1 MTYKGFNKDMKCR
14 GFQYEI
20 GKDYTQK
27 GENRLCRNGFRACA
41 VPLDAMSY
49 YPPGDSRYCEVEQ
62 SGTMRKVNVDSKV
75 ASRKIKIG
83 TEIGLTGL
91 IKAQIAYVEETCK
104 GAPEK
109 IAQGD
114 RGHAAAQG
122 YGGHAAAQGTWGHA
136 AAQGYR
142 GYAAAQGD
150 YGHAAAQGKF
160 GHAAAQG
167 YSGHAAAQGDYGHA
181 AAQGDRGHAA
191 AQGDGGHAAAQGDYG
206 HAAVGGKDAIAAA
219 FGIGGRARAALGS
232 WIMCAEWVCTDA
244 WHIKD
249 VRAAQ
254 IDGEKLKPDTWY
266 MLKGGAFVEAEA
278 DE

>member
-1 MTYKGFNKDMKCR
+1 MDFSTKSAKITRKKGKTDCA
-14 GFQYEI
+14 E
-20 GKDYTQK
+20 TV
-27 GENRLCRNGFRACA
+27 CACA

-150 YGHAAAQGKF
+150 YGHAAAQGD
-160 GHAAAQG
+160 
-167 YSGHAAAQGDYGHA
+167 SGHA

-191 AQGDGGHAAAQGDYG
+191 AQGKWG

-219 FGIGGRARAALGS
+219 FGIEGRARAALGS
-232 WIMCAEWVCTDA
+232 WIMCAEWVYTDA

-266 MLKGGAFVEAEA
+266 MLKDGEFVEV
-278 DE
+278 DENE